1 MKKLLLLLLVLP
13 FIISS
18 CRKEGC
24 TDAVAENYDE
34 KAKEDDGTCE
44 YIDGCTDETA
54 TNYDEEASKDDGSCE
69 YEGEVLLWTNC
80 DLCCQV
86 QVRIDGEYQGNTSV
100 WYSAT
105 PDAPNCRATG
115 CVSATL
121 PVGSYEWSGTET
133 CVGFIVTGTFVV
145 SANECTKVLI

>member
-1 MKKLLLLLLVLP
+1 MRKLLLLLLVLP

-24 TDAVAENYDE
+24 TNPD
-34 KAKEDDGTCE
+34 
-44 YIDGCTDETA
+44 A

-100 WYSAT
+100 SYSAT

-121 PVGSYEWSGTET
+121 PVGSYEWSATET
-133 CVGFIVTGTFVV
+133 CLGILVTGSFVV
-145 SANECTKVLI
+145 SANQCTKVLM